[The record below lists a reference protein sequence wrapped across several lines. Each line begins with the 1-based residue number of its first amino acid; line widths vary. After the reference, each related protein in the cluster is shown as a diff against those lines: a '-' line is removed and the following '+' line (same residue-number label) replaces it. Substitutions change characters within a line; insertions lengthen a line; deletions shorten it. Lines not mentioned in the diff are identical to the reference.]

1 MYFTFSGLKKIVR
14 YTGDVRGF
22 RYIEVGG
29 FIEVPLYSVVV
40 TDLPGHRPNKD
51 KIVKEQFLYSCLQ
64 NKRRIYHKHKYFQ
77 CSLSIFLTVE
87 VSIFLVRIYY
97 QNNSIYFVSYYLHYT
112 IVSHRLLCVHPHSS
126 TE

>member
-1 MYFTFSGLKKIVR
+1 MFYRRFFSMYFTFSGLKRIVR

-40 TDLPGHRPNKD
+40 TDLQAAGS
-51 KIVKEQFLYSCLQ
+51 Q
-64 NKRRIYHKHKYFQ
+64 
-77 CSLSIFLTVE
+77 
-87 VSIFLVRIYY
+87 
-97 QNNSIYFVSYYLHYT
+97 
-112 IVSHRLLCVHPHSS
+112 